1 MKLQILNSVHTRILQ
16 FQVIIAYTIILVF
29 CGIPLLS
36 VIIRSFTT
44 NALSSDNAFVGFRN
58 YLDIIQDWVFWQ
70 SVLNSLILLL
80 YIPLLM
86 FIGLCVAIYL
96 REGFILSGLYK
107 GIIVFPEIIASLTV
121 AGIFSCLFGY
131 RGPVNALLGLFKITP
146 LYWLGNKS
154 SAFVVII
161 LCIIYTSFGWQT
173 MIFSG
178 ALTTVPQEISSLI
191 KVDGVRGLK
200 KVRIYTYEIRKTIY
214 HSFLLNLI
222 YGFSGFFSIIYTL
235 TKGGP
240 GYNTTTIDYLIYLR
254 AFKYGSDLSSAYTI
268 AAILFFTVMIL
279 VTILYNLL
287 FGKKAE
293 E

>member
-1 MKLQILNSVHTRILQ
+1 MLNSVHNQILR
-16 FQVIIAYTIILVF
+16 FQVIVSYAIIFIF
-29 CGIPLLS
+29 CGIPLSS
-36 VIIRSFTT
+36 VIIHSFTT
-44 NALSSDNAFVGFRN
+44 NALSSDIAFVGFRN
-58 YLDIIQDWVFWQ
+58 YLSIMQDGVFWQ
-70 SVLNSLILLL
+70 SILNSFILLL
-80 YIPLLM
+80 YIPVLM
-86 FIGLCVAIYL
+86 FVGLWVAIYL
-96 REGFILSGLYK
+96 REGFALSGLYK

-131 RGPVNALLGLFKITP
+131 RGPVNALLELFNIPP

-161 LCIIYTSFGWQT
+161 LCIIYTSFGWHT

-191 KVDGVRGLK
+191 KVDGVRGLNK
-200 KVRIYTYEIRKTIY
+200 IKIYTYEIRKTIY

-222 YGFSGFFSIIYTL
+222 YGFSSFFSIIYTL

-268 AAILFFTVMIL
+268 AAILFFVVMTL
-279 VTILYNLL
+279 VTILYNIL
-287 FGKKAE
+287 FGKRADL
-293 E
+293 